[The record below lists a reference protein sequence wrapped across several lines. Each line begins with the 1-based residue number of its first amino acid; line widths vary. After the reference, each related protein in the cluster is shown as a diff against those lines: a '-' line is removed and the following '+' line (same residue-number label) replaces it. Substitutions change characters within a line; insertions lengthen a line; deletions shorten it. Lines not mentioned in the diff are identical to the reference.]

1 MTDETNN
8 QPTQK
13 KSASLNEILEAVSQ
27 KEAVLKPFSGKKKPA
42 AETPGT
48 GKKLIISFTQGLL
61 FGLGFVLIVGI
72 GLFVILKLNQ
82 LHKANLI
89 FYKLM
94 YVLKAL
100 GK

>member
-1 MTDETNN
+1 MSEEMN
-8 QPTQK
+8 QSIQK
-13 KSASLNEILEAVSQ
+13 KSASLDEILEAVSQ
-27 KEAVLKPFSGKKKPA
+27 KEAVLKPFSGKKKLPT
-42 AETPGT
+42 ENPGT
-48 GKKLIISFTQGLL
+48 GKKLLLSFTQGLL
-61 FGLGFVLIVGI
+61 FGLGFIIIVGI
-72 GLFVILKLNQ
+72 GLFLILKLNQ